1 MQYAACDAS
10 FLLIRKQNISSTL
23 QHMTANAIITVA
35 VNNHVMDRL
44 MYTEEEAEI
53 WNLQT
58 SYRMPYFTV

>member
-1 MQYAACDAS
+1 
-10 FLLIRKQNISSTL
+10 
-23 QHMTANAIITVA
+23 MTANAIITVA